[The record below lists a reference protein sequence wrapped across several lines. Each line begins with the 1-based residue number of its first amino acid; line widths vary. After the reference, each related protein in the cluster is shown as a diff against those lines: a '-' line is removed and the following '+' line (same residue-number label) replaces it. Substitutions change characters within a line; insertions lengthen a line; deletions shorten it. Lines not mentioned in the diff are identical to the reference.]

1 MSETT
6 VYVHVTTSTPVKQ
19 LHRDDRCISGL
30 YVVELD
36 GDTPAEATANAAL
49 DGFHQ
54 HYGITVLEDFDI
66 TVRASAQP
74 QSAVIEQADG
84 YENGDLG
91 HCVKAIECIGAIPK
105 EAAAHKKSR
114 SPR

>member
-6 VYVHVTTSTPVKQ
+6 VYVHVTTSIPIKQ

-30 YVVELD
+30 YAVDLD

-49 DGFHQ
+49 DGFHR
-54 HYGITVLEDFDI
+54 HYGIEVLDDFEI

-74 QSAVIEQADG
+74 QSVAIEQADG
-84 YENGDLG
+84 YENGNLEPHVDTVTYMG
-91 HCVKAIECIGAIPK
+91 PIPADI
-105 EAAAHKKSR
+105 AARKKRS